1 MEITAPNEN
10 AIVSLIGKD
19 VDSEGCKSADT
30 LSPLPSLE
38 TLSISTESSD
48 ATSSRYNQDEDIGSS
63 EFNDCSS
70 SVSSQDSNN
79 FVANGYSSRAPK
91 RSFFSQYWQKTG
103 QTPVPLRPIK
113 NLPDAEL
120 PSESSKQDASNDT
133 SESTTSSSMP
143 YPIDRSIACMSNAD
157 FLEDDDEDID
167 CEPSTQDEASPRQHS
182 EEEEP
187 HPPMRRRR
195 SILPPAPASQPALRS
210 WKKSASL
217 SNVEGY
223 SRYQNQLAH
232 KTHSLPRMR
241 SSSSILQPGPS
252 CLRPLPKYSPSK
264 TNLSELAS
272 PLTPSSRRRLLRSD
286 SSSSCVSFHEAVDVR
301 HFEPPKETYAGKGWS
316 EYFN

>member
-1 MEITAPNEN
+1 MMEITAPNEN
-10 AIVSLIGKD
+10 AIVSLARTD
-19 VDSEGCKSADT
+19 VDSEGCRSADT

-38 TLSISTESSD
+38 TLSVSTESTD
-48 ATSSRYNQDEDIGSS
+48 ATPIRYNQDEDLGSS

-70 SVSSQDSNN
+70 SVSSHDSNN
-79 FVANGYSSRAPK
+79 FVANGNPSRAPK

-113 NLPDAEL
+113 TFPDTEL
-120 PSESSKQDASNDT
+120 PSECSNQDASNDT

-157 FLEDDDEDID
+157 FLEDDDEDND
-167 CEPSTQDEASPRQHS
+167 CEPSTQDESSSRQHA
-182 EEEEP
+182 EEEGP
-187 HPPMRRRR
+187 HPPPRRRR
-195 SILPPAPASQPALRS
+195 SILPPAPASQPSLRS

-223 SRYQNQLAH
+223 SRYPNQLAH

-264 TNLSELAS
+264 TNLSELSS
-272 PLTPSSRRRLLRSD
+272 PLTPRRLLRSD
-286 SSSSCVSFHEAVDVR
+286 SSSSCVSFHQAVDVR